1 VTVSD
6 AHSFDSSSFEPLRA
20 KRGWIVA
27 LGVIYLLAGIV
38 ALSSVALATVVS
50 VFIVGIAMLVAGVAE
65 VINAF
70 QMKSWS
76 KFLLWVLLGSLYIAA
91 GILAFENPLLTA
103 KALTLL
109 LSLFLLASGIT
120 KIILA
125 FSMKVGGSWLVFL
138 SGLITAIVGA
148 VILAHWPVESL
159 YVLGIFL
166 GVDLVVTGAGWISIG
181 LGLKNRV

>member
-1 VTVSD
+1 MTVSD
-6 AHSFDSSSFEPLRA
+6 AHSFDSSPFEPLRA

-27 LGVIYLLAGIV
+27 LGVVYLLAGIV
-38 ALSSVALATVVS
+38 ALSSVALATIVG
-50 VFIVGIAMLVAGVAE
+50 VFIVGIAMVVAGVAE
-65 VINAF
+65 VINAL
-70 QMKSWS
+70 QVRSWS
-76 KFLLWVLLGSLYIAA
+76 KFLLWTLLGGLYIVA

-103 KALTLL
+103 KALTFL

-125 FSMKVGGSWLVFL
+125 FSMKVGRSWLVFF
-138 SGLITAIVGA
+138 SGLITVIVGA

-181 LGLKNRV
+181 LGLKSRV